1 MVWTDGDANLNRRE
15 LLTRGAQGAGFLSAM
30 ALLGACGGSAGGPAQ
45 GRKAAGTPPETPG
58 PTGGKPKNGGRL
70 VVAALNGGTTEIVN
84 PQKAI
89 ANGDFYRG
97 IAMFDGLYFIGTGGL
112 QPGLAESAEP
122 NKDATVWTLKLREGV
137 RWHDG
142 KPFTADD
149 VLYTMNTWSDPDQC
163 YFAGTASANIDL
175 KKVRKRDAM
184 TVEVPLLRPIAEFPS
199 LLSYTYAVIIQDG
212 FKNWD
217 KPVGTGAF
225 RFGSFKP
232 GSSST
237 FTANPDYWRGRPYV
251 DELVIDSSFTNDN
264 ARLNA
269 LLGGTVSI
277 VPNVPAALA
286 RAQSGSGR
294 MVLGNSR
301 GPGAITPAMRVNVAP
316 FNDSRVVQAFK
327 LLTEREAFVKNVYA
341 GYATVGNDCPC
352 AYLPNWASD
361 IKPQH
366 DPEKA
371 KALLKAAGKDGMSI
385 ELLTSPQVPGMVEA
399 ATLWVSQA
407 AAAGIK
413 AKVKQLPVSNYYT
426 SSVSPGYLSD
436 QRKFAMT
443 YWQAQP
449 SLTAF
454 YLFSIT
460 GKASFNDTGWGIA
473 DASQDKLTFDA
484 MAELD
489 PAKAKDKWHAVQQQQ
504 VEKGGY
510 IIPANT
516 NFVDGYASNVRGG
529 NTTIWGDNCQYDYAK
544 TWLA

>member
-1 MVWTDGDANLNRRE
+1 MDWSDDANLNRRE
-15 LLTRGAQGAGFLSAM
+15 LLTRGVQGAGLLSGMVWLAGCGSSKGSP
-30 ALLGACGGSAGGPAQ
+30 AGEGAA
-45 GRKAAGTPPETPG
+45 AAGPPLTPG

-70 VVAALNGGTTEIVN
+70 VVAALNGGATEILN

-89 ANGDFYRG
+89 ATGDFLRG
-97 IAMFDGLYFIGTGGL
+97 IALFDGLYFIGTGGL
-112 QPGLAESAEP
+112 QPGLATSAEP
-122 NKDATVWTLKLREGV
+122 NKDGTLWTLKLREGV
-137 RWHDG
+137 HWHDG

-149 VLYTMNTWSDPDQC
+149 VLYTMSTWSDPDKC
-163 YFAGTASANIDL
+163 YFAGTATANIDL

-199 LLSYTYAVIIQDG
+199 LLSYTYAVIIPNG

-225 RFGSFKP
+225 RFRSFKA

-251 DELVIDSSFTNDN
+251 DELVIDTSFTNDS

-269 LLGGTVSI
+269 LLGGSAAI
-277 VPNVPAALA
+277 VPNVPPALA
-286 RAQSGSGR
+286 RAQSGSGK

-316 FNDSRVVQAFK
+316 FNDSRVVRAFK
-327 LLTEREAFVKNVYA
+327 LLTDRQPFVTNVYD

-352 AYLPNWASD
+352 AYLKNWASD

-371 KALLKAAGKDGMSI
+371 KALLKAAGHAGMSI
-385 ELLTSPQVPGMVEA
+385 DLVTSPQVPGMVEA
-399 ATLWVSQA
+399 ATLWASQA
-407 AAAGIK
+407 SAAGVK
-413 AKVKQLPVSNYYT
+413 AKVKQLPVSNYY
-426 SSVSPGYLSD
+426 SASVSPPYLSD
-436 QRKFAMT
+436 QRTFAMT

-460 GKASFNDTGWGIA
+460 GKASFNDTGWAKGDPA
-473 DASQDKLTFDA
+473 QDKLTFDA

-489 PAKAKDKWHAVQQQQ
+489 PAKAADKWHAVQAQQ
-504 VEKGGY
+504 VQKGGY

-529 NTTIWGDNCQYDYAK
+529 NTTVWGDNCQYDYAK